1 MDLVLSIVRCPDAAV
16 PATRRVAG
24 GEIAI
29 GRGEDNDWVLADPN
43 RHLSKHHCTV
53 AFRSGR
59 WTVTDHSTNGTFLDR
74 ATEPIGRG
82 ATAPLRDGSRLTLGE
97 YEIEV
102 RLEEPAAAQGG
113 FGAANPFDEDPFA
126 PPRPAP
132 APFQHDPFGRD
143 PFAIEPPATP
153 VATDPFAD
161 LGGPPAPIAPAIPPD
176 FDPLSDIQGGDR
188 LSDPSWTTGG
198 SRPDHTSPTSDAF
211 VPPPV
216 VRNTIPDDWDLDIQP
231 PPATPTPPPAAEP
244 LPPAPAPPIERGGT
258 PFPPAATD
266 PFADRVATTV
276 SGFEAPVGPRTGPRI
291 DAARPRTATEP
302 EDGYLAGGGPQPP
315 PVTPAQ
321 PARSAARPEPGPRP
335 AGDGDALLA
344 AFLAGAGLP
353 DLVRRSNVPSE
364 QLMRGLGAAFRAF
377 VEGLREV
384 LITRASI
391 KSEFRIEQTIIA
403 ARGNNPLKF
412 SPSVEDALAAMLGE
426 SRGAFMDAETAVRDS
441 LEDIKRHEMATMEA
455 MQAGLR
461 AVLAQLDPAALREEA
476 EAAGGLSLVPA
487 QRRARAFDLFE
498 QRFAA
503 VLRDAE
509 NTTDGAFARAFARAY
524 EAASGRG

>member
-1 MDLVLSIVRCPDAAV
+1 
-16 PATRRVAG
+16 VAG
-24 GEIAI
+24 GEVSI

-74 ATEPIGRG
+74 SAEPIGRG
-82 ATAPLRDGSRLTLGE
+82 ATAPLRDGSRLTVGE

-102 RLEEPAAAQGG
+102 RLEEQAAAQGG

-126 PPRPAP
+126 PPKPAP
-132 APFQHDPFGRD
+132 APFQNDPFGRD
-143 PFAIEPPATP
+143 PFAVEPPARP
-153 VATDPFAD
+153 VATDPFGD
-161 LGGPPAPIAPAIPPD
+161 LGGGPGPASPAIPPD
-176 FDPLSDIQGGDR
+176 FDPLSDVQGGDR
-188 LSDPSWTTGG
+188 LSDPSWTSAG
-198 SRPDHTSPTSDAF
+198 SRPDHTPAASDAF

-216 VRNTIPDDWDLDIQP
+216 VQNAIPDDWDLDIQP
-231 PPATPTPPPAAEP
+231 QPAPPAPP
-244 LPPAPAPPIERGGT
+244 PAPPIERGGE
-258 PFPPAATD
+258 PFDLGPAPRPAASD
-266 PFADRVATTV
+266 AFAPPITG
-276 SGFEAPVGPRTGPRI
+276 SEARVGPRTGTRI
-291 DAARPRTATEP
+291 DAAPPRTTPEP
-302 EDGYLAGGGPQPP
+302 EDGYLAGGGPPP
-315 PVTPAQ
+315 PHVAPAQ
-321 PARSAARPEPGPRP
+321 PARPAARPEPGPEP
-335 AGDGDALLA
+335 AGDGEALLA

-353 DLVRRSNVPSE
+353 DLVRRSNIPPE

-384 LITRASI
+384 LITRAAI

-426 SRGAFMDAETAVRDS
+426 SRGAFMNAETAVRDS

-461 AVLAQLDPAALREEA
+461 AVLAQLDPAKLREEA

-498 QRFAA
+498 ARFAA
-503 VLRDAE
+503 ILRDAE

>member
-1 MDLVLSIVRCPDAAV
+1 MELVLSVVRCPDAAV
-16 PATRRVAG
+16 PATRRVTG
-24 GEIAI
+24 GELSI

-43 RHLSKHHCTV
+43 RHLSKRHCTI

-74 ATEPIGRG
+74 AAEPLGRG
-82 ATAPLRDGSRLTLGE
+82 VTAPLRDGSRLTLGE
-97 YEIEV
+97 YELEV
-102 RLEEPAAAQGG
+102 RIEERGSAQAG
-113 FGAANPFDEDPFA
+113 FGGANPFDEDPFA
-126 PPRPAP
+126 PPKPAP
-132 APFQHDPFGRD
+132 VPFQNDPFGRD
-143 PFAIEPPATP
+143 PFAVEPPRRP
-153 VATDPFAD
+153 VTTDPFAD
-161 LGGPPAPIAPAIPPD
+161 LGGPPAPLSPVIPPD

-198 SRPDHTSPTSDAF
+198 SRPDHSPAASDAF

-216 VRNTIPDDWDLDIQP
+216 VRNEIPDDWDLDIAAPQ
-231 PPATPTPPPAAEP
+231 TTPPPAAPAGPAAAHVQRPAPTP
-244 LPPAPAPPIERGGT
+244 LPPGAAAPG
-258 PFPPAATD
+258 
-266 PFADRVATTV
+266 
-276 SGFEAPVGPRTGPRI
+276 
-291 DAARPRTATEP
+291 
-302 EDGYLAGGGPQPP
+302 ED
-315 PVTPAQ
+315 
-321 PARSAARPEPGPRP
+321 
-335 AGDGDALLA
+335 LLS

-353 DLVRRSNVPSE
+353 DLVRRSAVPPE
-364 QLMRGLGAAFRAF
+364 VLMRGLGAAFRAF

-426 SRGAFMDAETAVRDS
+426 SRGAFMDAEAAVRDS
-441 LEDIKRHEMATMEA
+441 LDDIKRHEMATMEA

-461 AVLAQLDPAALREEA
+461 AVLAALDPAKLREEA

-498 QRFAA
+498 ARFAA
-503 VLRDAE
+503 LLRDAE
-509 NTTDGAFARAFARAY
+509 NTTDGVFARAFARAY
-524 EAASGRG
+524 EAASARG

>member
-1 MDLVLSIVRCPDAAV
+1 MDLVLSVVRCPDAAV
-16 PATRRVAG
+16 PATRRVTG
-24 GEIAI
+24 GEISI

-43 RHLSKHHCTV
+43 RHLSKHHCTI

-59 WTVTDHSTNGTFLDR
+59 WMVTDHSTNGTFLDR
-74 ATEPIGRG
+74 SAEPLGRG

-97 YEIEV
+97 YELEV
-102 RLEEPAAAQGG
+102 RIEERAAAPGG
-113 FGAANPFDEDPFA
+113 FGGANPFDEDPFA
-126 PPRPAP
+126 PPKPAP
-132 APFQHDPFGRD
+132 APFQNDPFGRD
-143 PFAIEPPATP
+143 PFAVAPPRRP

-161 LGGPPAPIAPAIPPD
+161 LGGPPAPVPPAIPPD

-198 SRPDHTSPTSDAF
+198 SRPDHAPAASDAF

-216 VRNTIPDDWDLDIQP
+216 VRNEIPDDWDLDIARPQQAP
-231 PPATPTPPPAAEP
+231 PPATPAGFVATPVPRAAPTPPPPGPAE
-244 LPPAPAPPIERGGT
+244 LPPGRHGVERAAAV
-258 PFPPAATD
+258 PAAQ
-266 PFADRVATTV
+266 
-276 SGFEAPVGPRTGPRI
+276 G
-291 DAARPRTATEP
+291 
-302 EDGYLAGGGPQPP
+302 
-315 PVTPAQ
+315 
-321 PARSAARPEPGPRP
+321 P
-335 AGDGDALLA
+335 AGPGEELLA

-353 DLVRRSNVPSE
+353 DLVRRSAVPPE
-364 QLMRGLGAAFRAF
+364 ALMRGLGAAFRAF

-426 SRGAFMDAETAVRDS
+426 SRGAFMDAEAAVRDS
-441 LEDIKRHEMATMEA
+441 LDDIKRHEMATMEA

-461 AVLAQLDPAALREEA
+461 AVLAALDPAKLREEA

-498 QRFAA
+498 ARFAA
-503 VLRDAE
+503 LLRDAE
-509 NTTDGAFARAFARAY
+509 NTTDGVFARAFARAY
-524 EAASGRG
+524 EAASARG